1 MLLQALKG
9 SPDGTFQSL
18 VAARNAGKVGNRNKS
33 AFCVFRG
40 SLKANLPMLVDCC
53 WLFPHLFDV
62 APNGILPIVKLRA
75 ALLSVYM
82 QGAGVSLC
90 IVLNICGS
98 SYETYF

>member
-1 MLLQALKG
+1 MLPQALKG
-9 SPDGTFQSL
+9 SPDGTFQSIA
-18 VAARNAGKVGNRNKS
+18 AARDAGKVWNRNKS
-33 AFCVFRG
+33 AFGVYRG
-40 SLKANLPMLVDCC
+40 RPKANIPMLVDCC

-75 ALLSVYM
+75 ALLSVYL

>member
-18 VAARNAGKVGNRNKS
+18 VAARTAGQSFGKTKYFS
-33 AFCVFRG
+33 VFSREC
-40 SLKANLPMLVDCC
+40 KANISMLVDCC
-53 WLFPHLFDV
+53 WLFPHLFDL
-62 APNGILPIVKLRA
+62 APNGCLPIVKLRR
-75 ALLSVYM
+75 ALLHAYN